1 VGTGDAILE
10 RSIRQKVTWCC
21 VFKKRKLSKN
31 WQDCRK
37 MSLGVSWGAALTN
50 CFYKNYL
57 SGMVIAGIP
66 SE

>member
-1 VGTGDAILE
+1 
-10 RSIRQKVTWCC
+10 
-21 VFKKRKLSKN
+21 
-31 WQDCRK
+31 